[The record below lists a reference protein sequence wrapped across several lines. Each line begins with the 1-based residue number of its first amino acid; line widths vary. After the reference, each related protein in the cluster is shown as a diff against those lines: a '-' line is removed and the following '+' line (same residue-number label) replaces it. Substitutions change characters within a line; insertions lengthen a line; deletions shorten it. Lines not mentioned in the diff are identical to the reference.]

1 MAFSC
6 PVIAALLTM
15 ATVLANNGNPVVRA
29 APAPALIPA
38 SMQASDLWDRAPAV
52 ELHGFDGKDAQKTEV
67 RALWNDDWLFFSF
80 ACADRAIVS
89 PGEKDGL
96 DHFRLGD
103 TAEVFVARRGAAA
116 YAEVHATPAGRK
128 TSYFCRDY
136 RQPADP
142 PREAGKIVVAAEK
155 TAPGWRAF
163 IAVPRDVLAK
173 SKSENEYD
181 IFFARYDYESSDDKP
196 ALSSFP
202 VQRGDKPDFHRRS
215 DYAILRLTP

>member
-15 ATVLANNGNPVVRA
+15 ATVLANTGNPVVRA
-29 APAPALIPA
+29 APAPAMTPA

-52 ELHGFDGKDAQKTEV
+52 ELRGFDGKDAQKTEV

-80 ACADRAIVS
+80 ACADLAIVS

-155 TAPGWRAF
+155 KTPGWRAF
-163 IAVPRDVLAK
+163 IAVARDVLAQ
-173 SKSENEYD
+173 SMGENEYD
-181 IFFARYDYESSDDKP
+181 IFFARYDYESADDKP